1 MELAAAWPDIPRHRY
16 RLWSRTARACPCE
29 VWGWWASI
37 SRSVLKVVNGVPI
50 LRAFRETSQEERDG
64 VVISISNT
72 LTMDPPRM
80 TQRISVSGPGG
91 GEEYER
97 RQRLYRAEELGT
109 ALEHA
114 GLTIVGIF
122 ARPDGAT
129 FEPAV
134 SSTIWIVGQRSFPE
148 ERC

>member
-1 MELAAAWPDIPRHRY
+1 M
-16 RLWSRTARACPCE
+16 
-29 VWGWWASI
+29 
-37 SRSVLKVVNGVPI
+37 LKVVNGVPI
-50 LRAFRETSQEERDG
+50 LRAFRETSREERDG